1 MSTQASLAF
10 VLTFLGTEHTHEQQA
25 LIKPDPQ
32 GLYSNNWEADPTPDR
47 SVTATHQRGPTQLP
61 DKAIVTTTPATLLIK
76 RITASIPFGCMPV
89 MTCKQCLHPKYWTHT
104 VCTGMVAHKNS
115 PSGPQQLTVSPEFT
129 ETEKFEKS
137 KSEGTISN

>member
-1 MSTQASLAF
+1 MSCFWTEPQMPVWVAYRFVVNMESHLLHFTHLSPDRAHTQ
-10 VLTFLGTEHTHEQQA
+10 GQWH

-61 DKAIVTTTPATLLIK
+61 DKAIVTTTPATPPIK
-76 RITASIPFGCMPV
+76 RVTASIPFGCMPV
-89 MTCKQCLHPKYWTHT
+89 MTCKQCLHPEYWTHT

-115 PSGPQQLTVSPEFT
+115 PSGPQ
-129 ETEKFEKS
+129 
-137 KSEGTISN
+137 